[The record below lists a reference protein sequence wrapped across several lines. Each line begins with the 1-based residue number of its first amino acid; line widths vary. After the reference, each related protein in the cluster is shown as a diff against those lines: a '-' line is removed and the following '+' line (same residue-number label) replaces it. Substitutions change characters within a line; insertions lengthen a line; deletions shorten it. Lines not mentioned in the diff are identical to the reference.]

1 MDYLTL
7 DPIVSTFSA
16 HDLGLSDPIE
26 AVLLVCPHDLRTT
39 TPEKEGSPALPLFL
53 FKGHIS
59 R

>member
-1 MDYLTL
+1 MNYLTL

-39 TPEKEGSPALPLFL
+39 TPEKEG
-53 FKGHIS
+53 
-59 R
+59 